1 MKKIFLKRVIGS
13 EILSAANEFPVII
26 LTGPRQTG
34 KSTLL
39 KMLFPSYTY
48 ITMDD
53 PFARKTAVEDPILF
67 LEKGGEKMLID
78 EVQYIP
84 GILPYIK
91 ILVDKNRDQNGR
103 FILTGSQIFPL
114 MQGVSESLAGRA
126 AIYELLEF
134 SYEEIHEVV
143 KINTTADF
151 FEMILR
157 GFFPDPA
164 VQGVRLHNFFRSYL
178 QSYIERDI
186 RQVRSVQDLHTFQ
199 VFLELLA
206 TRSGSILNLNEVAKD
221 CGISHTTARNWLS
234 LMETTRII
242 YLLRPYF
249 KNIGKRVIKSP
260 KLYFTDTG
268 FLAFLLKYPDAGT
281 LQAGPAA
288 GAIFENFIIMEVLK
302 YKLNHNLL
310 YDLYFYRDSNHNEV
324 DLVLDY
330 GLHQDLFEIK
340 SSRTLKT
347 EFFSTLERISHL
359 FPQSERFLVSLSSEA
374 TFYKNSK
381 GIPWH
386 DLPRV
391 ITGAF
396 NRSLPGTGL

>member
-1 MKKIFLKRVIGS
+1 MKKIFLKRAIGS
-13 EILSAANEFPVII
+13 EILTAAVEFPVVI

-39 KMLFPSYTY
+39 KMLFPDYTY

-67 LEKGGEKMLID
+67 LERGGEKMLID

-134 SYEEIHEVV
+134 SYEEIREVV

-151 FEMILR
+151 FEMIMR

-164 VQGVRLHNFFRSYL
+164 VQGVRLHSFFRSYI

-234 LMETTRII
+234 LMETTRIV

-268 FLAFLLKYPDAGT
+268 LLAFLLKYPDAGT
-281 LQAGPAA
+281 LQSGPAA

-302 YKLNHNLL
+302 HKINHNLL

-330 GLHQDLFEIK
+330 GRHHKLFEIK

-347 EFFSTLERISHL
+347 KFFSTLERISNL

-374 TFYKNSK
+374 TVYKNSK
-381 GIPWH
+381 AIPWQ
-386 DLPRV
+386 DLPGV
-391 ITGAF
+391 ITVH
-396 NRSLPGTGL
+396 P